1 MWTIIEPVKLIG
13 AAKYNLNGLK
23 EIKVTESYLGL
34 QQNVRGCQN
43 EEELYNCTTKYF
55 KDTMLEQC
63 GCIPLDIAIEINVM
77 LIILMYGMIMTPFL
91 PLGPSMYS
99 RTIEMYQEHKYQQHN
114 VH

>member
-1 MWTIIEPVKLIG
+1 MIG

-34 QQNVRGCQN
+34 QPNVRGCQN
-43 EEELYNCTTKYF
+43 EKELYNCTTKYY
-55 KDTMLEQC
+55 KDTMLEHC
-63 GCIPLDIAIEINVM
+63 GCIPLDIAIEINVI
-77 LIILMYGMIMTPFL
+77 LFILMYGKIMTPFL

-99 RTIEMYQEHKYQQHN
+99 RTNDVYQELKFQQHN